1 MTTVMVCIGSACHRR
16 GSYLV
21 TQRLKDLA
29 RQRGVEGE
37 IKVAP
42 AFCLGNCAGGV
53 SVKVN
58 DKLLSGV
65 SMDNVD
71 DIFVSEVLPTLNG
84 QGQ

>member
-16 GSYLV
+16 GSYQV

-29 RQRGVEGE
+29 RERGLQDE

-42 AFCLGNCAGGV
+42 AFCLGNCGGGI

-65 SMDNVD
+65 SMENVD
-71 DIFVSEVLPTLNG
+71 DIFAREVLPTLDAFG
-84 QGQ
+84 Q